1 MPHYFGKMG
10 LKHEKFGCLS
20 LQSLEKNIGGGIQL
34 TLKPQINLLK
44 IVSII
49 NAQSRNVNEVNGSKR
64 KLMQSKVQ
72 RKSNYFLG
80 HLEWASLLS
89 NVRMMT
95 LCFSSRAKLLSIEK
109 EESCHPSSDSWYALS
124 SPTSTSQ
131 PQQSLLN

>member
-1 MPHYFGKMG
+1 MILFWSWHN
-10 LKHEKFGCLS
+10 LLS
-20 LQSLEKNIGGGIQL
+20 LIK
-34 TLKPQINLLK
+34 
-44 IVSII
+44 
-49 NAQSRNVNEVNGSKR
+49 VNQDPKDRKKAPKKYLNNYLMHKVAMLMRLMVQKESK
-64 KLMQSKVQ
+64 LQSKVQ

-89 NVRMMT
+89 NVRIMT

-131 PQQSLLN
+131 PQQSLLNWTFYQVL

>member
-1 MPHYFGKMG
+1 MHKVAM
-10 LKHEKFGCLS
+10 LMRLMVQKE
-20 LQSLEKNIGGGIQL
+20 
-34 TLKPQINLLK
+34 
-44 IVSII
+44 
-49 NAQSRNVNEVNGSKR
+49 SK
-64 KLMQSKVQ
+64 LQSKVQ

-109 EESCHPSSDSWYALS
+109 EESCHPFSDSWYALS

>member
-1 MPHYFGKMG
+1 MILFWSWHN
-10 LKHEKFGCLS
+10 LLS
-20 LQSLEKNIGGGIQL
+20 LIK
-34 TLKPQINLLK
+34 
-44 IVSII
+44 
-49 NAQSRNVNEVNGSKR
+49 VNQDPKDRKKAPKKYLNNYLMHKVAMLMRLMVQKESK
-64 KLMQSKVQ
+64 LQSKVQ

-109 EESCHPSSDSWYALS
+109 EESCHPSTDSWYALS

-131 PQQSLLN
+131 PQQSLLNWTFYQVL